1 MPIPQ
6 KNPGEGRD
14 EYIGR
19 CISSEVAA
27 GKPQDQATA
36 ICYAQ
41 LSKVNMAEETPTV
54 DPKEIEA
61 CMLEL
66 RGINPS
72 YAGAVA
78 YKICYDRLTV
88 GKAQEIAEDKGI
100 IDPETL

>member
-1 MPIPQ
+1 MPIP
-6 KNPGEGRD
+6 KRNIGEGRD

-19 CISSEVAA
+19 CISNLSDEY
-27 GKPQDQATA
+27 PQDQATA
-36 ICYAQ
+36 ICYNQ
-41 LSKVNMAEETPTV
+41 LSKFNMAEEVPAV
-54 DPKEIEA
+54 DPKEIAA

-88 GKAQEIAEDKGI
+88 GKAQSIAEDKGI
-100 IDPETL
+100 IDPTEL

>member
-1 MPIPQ
+1 MPIP
-6 KNPGEGRD
+6 KRTPGESRD

-27 GKPQDQATA
+27 GKPQDQAAA

-41 LSKVNMAEETPTV
+41 LKQVQLAEETPKV

-78 YKICYDRLTV
+78 YKICYDRLIV
-88 GKAQEIAEDKGI
+88 GKAQSIAEDKGI

>member
-19 CISSEVAA
+19 CISNLSGEY
-27 GKPQDQATA
+27 PQDQATA

>member
-6 KNPGEGRD
+6 RTPGED
-14 EYIGR
+14 KDTYIGR
-19 CISSEVAA
+19 CISTLSGEY
-27 GKPQDQATA
+27 PQDQATA

-66 RGINPS
+66 RGINPTYS
-72 YAGAVA
+72 GAIA
-78 YKICYDRLTV
+78 YKICYDKLTV
-88 GKAQEIAEDKGI
+88 AKAQAIADDKGI

>member
-6 KNPGEGRD
+6 RTPGESRD

-27 GKPQDQATA
+27 GKPQDQAAA
-36 ICYAQ
+36 ICYNQ
-41 LSKVNMAEETPTV
+41 LKKVQMAEEVPTV

-78 YKICYDRLTV
+78 YKICYNRLTV
-88 GKAQEIAEDKGI
+88 GKAQQIAEDKGI